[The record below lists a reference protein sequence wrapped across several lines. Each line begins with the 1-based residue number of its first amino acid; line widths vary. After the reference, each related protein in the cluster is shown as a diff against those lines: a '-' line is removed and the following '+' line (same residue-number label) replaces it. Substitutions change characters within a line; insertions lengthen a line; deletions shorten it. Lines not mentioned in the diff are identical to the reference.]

1 MSENI
6 LTIKVGTGIQSSL
19 ALAQQ
24 MMERLELGEE
34 PTPYFGVGFKDMSQM
49 LSVFTPK
56 RWDLLAALREQ
67 GAMSIAELAR
77 TLQRDYKNVHNDV
90 ERLMEWLAIERDAQ
104 GKVFTPYS
112 EIVVDVHLPQQ
123 RAA

>member
-1 MSENI
+1 MSERI
-6 LTIKVGTGIQSSL
+6 LTIKVGSGIQSSL

-24 MMERLELGEE
+24 MMERLDISEE
-34 PTPYFGVGFKDMSQM
+34 PAPYFGVGFKNVSQM

-56 RWDLLAALREQ
+56 RWDLLATLREH

-90 ERLMEWLAIERDAQ
+90 ERLMEWLAIERDAN
-104 GKVFTPYS
+104 GKIFTPYS

-123 RAA
+123 KAA

>member
-1 MSENI
+1 MNQNI
-6 LTIKVGTGIQSSL
+6 LTIKVGTSIQSSL

-24 MMERLELGEE
+24 MLERLEVGEE
-34 PTPYFGVGFKDMSQM
+34 PAPYFGVGFKNVSQM

-56 RWDLLAALREQ
+56 RWDLLAALREH

-90 ERLMEWLAIERDAQ
+90 ERLMEWLAIERDAN
-104 GKVFTPYS
+104 GKIFTPYS

-123 RAA
+123 KAA

>member
-1 MSENI
+1 MNEQI

-34 PTPYFGVGFKDMSQM
+34 PAPYFGVGFKDMSQM

-56 RWDLLAALREQ
+56 RWDLLATLREQ

>member
-1 MSENI
+1 MNQNI

-24 MMERLELGEE
+24 MLERLEVGEE
-34 PTPYFGVGFKDMSQM
+34 PAPYFGVGFKNVSQM

-56 RWDLLAALREQ
+56 RWDLLAALREH

-90 ERLMEWLAIERDAQ
+90 ERLMEWLAIERDAN
-104 GKVFTPYS
+104 GKIFTPYS
-112 EIVVDVHLPQQ
+112 EIIVDVHLPQQ
-123 RAA
+123 KAA

>member
-1 MSENI
+1 MNQNI
-6 LTIKVGTGIQSSL
+6 LTIKVGTSIQSSL

-24 MMERLELGEE
+24 MMERLDIGEE
-34 PTPYFGVGFKDMSQM
+34 PAPYFGVGFKNVSQM

-56 RWDLLAALREQ
+56 RWDLLAVLREH

-90 ERLMEWLAIERDAQ
+90 ERLMEWLAIERDAN
-104 GKVFTPYS
+104 GKIFTPYS

-123 RAA
+123 KAA

>member
-1 MSENI
+1 MNQNI
-6 LTIKVGTGIQSSL
+6 LTIKVGTSIQSSL

-24 MMERLELGEE
+24 MLERLELGEE
-34 PTPYFGVGFKDMSQM
+34 PAPYFGVGFKNVSQM

-56 RWDLLAALREQ
+56 RWDLLAVLREH

-90 ERLMEWLAIERDAQ
+90 ERLMEWLAIERDAN
-104 GKVFTPYS
+104 GKIFTPYS

-123 RAA
+123 KAA

>member
-1 MSENI
+1 MSERI
-6 LTIKVGTGIQSSL
+6 LVIKVGTGIPSSL

-24 MMERLELGEE
+24 VMERLEVSEE
-34 PTPYFGVGFKDMSQM
+34 PAPYYRAGFKTVSQM
-49 LSVFTPK
+49 LGVFTPK
-56 RWDLLAALREQ
+56 RWDLLAALREN

-90 ERLMEWLAIERDAQ
+90 ERLMEWLAIERDEQ

-123 RAA
+123 RTA

>member
-1 MSENI
+1 MNQKI
-6 LTIKVGTGIQSSL
+6 LTIKVGTSIQSSL

-24 MMERLELGEE
+24 MMERLDIGEE
-34 PTPYFGVGFKDMSQM
+34 PAPYFGVGFKNVSQM

-56 RWDLLAALREQ
+56 RWDLLAALREH

-90 ERLMEWLAIERDAQ
+90 ERLMEWLAIERDAN
-104 GKVFTPYS
+104 GKIFTPYS

-123 RAA
+123 KAA

>member
-1 MSENI
+1 MNEQI

>member
-1 MSENI
+1 MNQNI
-6 LTIKVGTGIQSSL
+6 LTIKVGTSIQSSL

-24 MMERLELGEE
+24 MMERLDIGEE
-34 PTPYFGVGFKDMSQM
+34 PAPYFGVGFKNVSQM

-56 RWDLLAALREQ
+56 RWDLLAALREH

-90 ERLMEWLAIERDAQ
+90 ERLMEWLAIERDAN
-104 GKVFTPYS
+104 GKIFTPYS

-123 RAA
+123 KAA

>member
-104 GKVFTPYS
+104 GKVFTY
-112 EIVVDVHLPQQ
+112 LPQQ

>member
-1 MSENI
+1 MNQNI
-6 LTIKVGTGIQSSL
+6 LTIKVGTSIQSSL

-24 MMERLELGEE
+24 MLERLELGEE
-34 PTPYFGVGFKDMSQM
+34 PAPYFGVGFKNVSQM
-49 LSVFTPK
+49 LGVFTPK
-56 RWDLLAALREQ
+56 RCDLLAALREH

-90 ERLMEWLAIERDAQ
+90 ERLMEWLAIERDAN
-104 GKVFTPYS
+104 GKIFTPYS

-123 RAA
+123 KAA

>member
-1 MSENI
+1 MNQNI
-6 LTIKVGTGIQSSL
+6 LTIKVGTSIQSSL

-24 MMERLELGEE
+24 MLERLEVGEE
-34 PTPYFGVGFKDMSQM
+34 PAPYFGVGFKNVSQM

-56 RWDLLAALREQ
+56 RWDLLAALREH

-90 ERLMEWLAIERDAQ
+90 ERLMEWLAIERDAS
-104 GKVFTPYS
+104 GKIFTPYS

-123 RAA
+123 KAA

>member
-1 MSENI
+1 MNQNI
-6 LTIKVGTGIQSSL
+6 LTIKVGTSIQSSL

-24 MMERLELGEE
+24 MLERLELGEE
-34 PTPYFGVGFKDMSQM
+34 PAPYFGVGFKNVSQM

-56 RWDLLAALREQ
+56 RWDLLAVLREH
-67 GAMSIAELAR
+67 GAMSIAELTR

-90 ERLMEWLAIERDAQ
+90 ERLMEWLAIERDAN
-104 GKVFTPYS
+104 GKIFTPYS

-123 RAA
+123 KAA

>member
-1 MSENI
+1 MNERI
-6 LTIKVGTGIQSSL
+6 LTIKVGTSIQPSL

-24 MMERLELGEE
+24 MMECLEVGEE
-34 PTPYFGVGFKDMSQM
+34 PASYFGVGFNNVSQM

-67 GAMSIAELAR
+67 GTMSIAELAR
-77 TLQRDYKNVHNDV
+77 LLQRDYKNVHNDV
-90 ERLMEWLAIERDAQ
+90 ERLMEWLAIERDAN
-104 GKVFTPYS
+104 GKIFTPYS

-123 RAA
+123 KVA

>member
-1 MSENI
+1 MNQNI
-6 LTIKVGTGIQSSL
+6 LTIKVGTSVQSSL

-24 MMERLELGEE
+24 MLERLEVGEE
-34 PTPYFGVGFKDMSQM
+34 PAPYFGVGFKNVSQM

-56 RWDLLAALREQ
+56 RWDLLATLREH

-90 ERLMEWLAIERDAQ
+90 ERLMEWLAIERDAN
-104 GKVFTPYS
+104 GKIFTPYS
-112 EIVVDVHLPQQ
+112 EIIVDVHLPQQ
-123 RAA
+123 KAA

>member
-1 MSENI
+1 MSERI

-24 MMERLELGEE
+24 MMERLDVGEE
-34 PTPYFGVGFKDMSQM
+34 PAPYFGVGFKNVSQM

-56 RWDLLAALREQ
+56 RWDLLATLREH